1 MTRTQLRRFFGSDD
15 ASAYV
20 KAEMIIPDEKNVKIE
35 SLTATDIG
43 HEIFDKKRQILV
55 MSEELA
61 ALEERKLSQPVDDP
75 INTSSNSNQS
85 QNLLD
90 GTYVEGQ
97 SAFSKGTFDDPV
109 ELSSDDDRSCFVD
122 EFNSQFWVGKDRY
135 IYDLTDAKARTSC
148 CFR

>member
-35 SLTATDIG
+35 SLTATDIE
-43 HEIFDKKRQILV
+43 HEIIDKKRQILA

-75 INTSSNSNQS
+75 MNTSSNSNQS

-90 GTYVEGQ
+90 GYVEDQ
-97 SAFSKGTFDDPV
+97 STFFKGTFDDPV

-148 CFR
+148 CF